1 MAHYDFESK
10 IPVEHVLH
18 IIQTVREDGVLGN
31 TGDILVCAGSAIGE
45 LGTFIKSFGPAPFG
59 DAAPVMTVVVDE
71 QETMV
76 ESLSLTQLCDE
87 LESQFAPKMAGAE
100 PAAINPLVL
109 ALIVQ
114 LVKRLLAQLI

>member
-1 MAHYDFESK
+1 VAHYDFESK
-10 IPVEHVLH
+10 IPVDHVLH

-31 TGDILVCAGSAIGE
+31 TGDILICVGSAVGE

-59 DAAPVMTVVVDE
+59 DIAPVMTVIVDE

-76 ESLSLTQLCDE
+76 EGLSLLQVCDE
-87 LESQFAPKMAGAE
+87 LESQLAPKMSGEA
-100 PAAINPLVL
+100 PAAINPLL
-109 ALIVQ
+109 MALIVQ